1 MPILIVEFGAA
12 PQITWAVFFSTSHA
26 PWTFGSQKPRFSRS
40 PILVQVSYG
49 AGVAIVGQVLPVTG
63 ATTPAGVFVNEMA
76 EADDVASTPASRSAL
91 SSAAIRIPRPLRR
104 FRTTHH
110 PPVGP

>member
-1 MPILIVEFGAA
+1 
-12 PQITWAVFFSTSHA
+12 
-26 PWTFGSQKPRFSRS
+26 
-40 PILVQVSYG
+40 
-49 AGVAIVGQVLPVTG
+49 
-63 ATTPAGVFVNEMA
+63 
-76 EADDVASTPASRSAL
+76 VASTPASRSAL